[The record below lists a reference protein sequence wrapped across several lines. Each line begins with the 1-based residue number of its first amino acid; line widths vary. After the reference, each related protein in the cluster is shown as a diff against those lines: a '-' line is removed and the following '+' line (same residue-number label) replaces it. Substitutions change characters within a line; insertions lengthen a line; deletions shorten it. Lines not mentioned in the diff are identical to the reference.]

1 MALRFTRLR
10 KKRKRKD
17 IDWQDAPEITLRVQE
32 LIELSGLGHFRPNR
46 IICYRSTN
54 AKTRAYARIW
64 GLSRIWQQALN
75 LQPAYVI
82 EVISE
87 KFDKLPSRDQDMVL
101 IHELLHI
108 PKTFSG
114 ALVPHHD
121 HGGVNE
127 DRVREIY
134 KNIKN
139 LRNYKTGYS

>member
-10 KKRKRKD
+10 KKGGRKD

-32 LIELSGLGHFRPNR
+32 LIELSELNHIRANR

-64 GLSRIWQQALN
+64 GLSRIWQQALD

-87 KFDKLPSRDQDMVL
+87 KFDKLPLREQDMIL

-127 DRVREIY
+127 DRVRQIY
-134 KNIKN
+134 RNIQN
-139 LRNYKTGYS
+139 AKTI